1 MDCTEFW
8 STSCVPCVNG
18 TFMDVPTGRRQ
29 CFPCTSCSGLKNSL
43 CTTTSDTVCEPLEGF
58 YSLRHK
64 RCEPGQYIIHKVVF
78 LSTGK
83 RVKTDCTEYRST
95 SCLPCVNRTSFM
107 THSNGLRECFP
118 CASSGLKINSLCTT
132 TSDTVCEPLEG
143 FYCIDRRGSRCVEAL
158 RHKRCQPGQYIIHKG
173 TALTDTE
180 CSDCSDGTFSNGTST
195 SCQPHTQCESQN
207 LQLIKPGTVSTD
219 AECGK
224 DYDST
229 IVVAIVVSF
238 LLICVSLTVIYFF
251 WMKKKGCLFGKI

>member
-1 MDCTEFW
+1 QASLRRNSYSSQIFLINVFSGNTLTCHPETEYPIGDECCPLCPPGCRVKMDCTEFW

-29 CFPCTSCSGLKNSL
+29 CFPCTSCGSGSGLKNSL

-64 RCEPGQYIIHKVVF
+64 RCEPGQYIIHK
-78 LSTGK
+78 
-83 RVKTDCTEYRST
+83 
-95 SCLPCVNRTSFM
+95 
-107 THSNGLRECFP
+107 
-118 CASSGLKINSLCTT
+118 
-132 TSDTVCEPLEG
+132 
-143 FYCIDRRGSRCVEAL
+143 
-158 RHKRCQPGQYIIHKG
+158 
-173 TALTDTE
+173 ALTDTE

-195 SCQPHTQCESQN
+195 SCQPHTQCESLD

-229 IVVAIVVSF
+229 NVVAIVVPF

-251 WMKKKGCLFGKI
+251 WMKKKGCLFESTNISSLSVSCCFCV